1 MFTDHYGRRFGPGR
15 PPFGRGHWRGA
26 YGPWQGKHGHRHGG
40 WGRRRRPRLLPMLL
54 MALAARAAWQ
64 NAQNR
69 GRWGW
74 GWDEGRSPRE
84 RGEWGGGPWGRHEHK
99 HEHRHG
105 QGRAAFLSLR
115 SEIGPLAMLLR
126 DAFRGGA
133 DERQLDEIRTV
144 LGEARRRIGAILSEH
159 QPPQTIV

>member
-1 MFTDHYGRRFGPGR
+1 MFTDHYGARFGPGH
-15 PPFGRGHWRGA
+15 PPFGRGYWRGA
-26 YGPWQGKHGHRHGG
+26 YGPWPGKHGHRHGG

-64 NAQNR
+64 SAQHR
-69 GRWGW
+69 GGW
-74 GWDEGRSPRE
+74 GWDEGRGPQ
-84 RGEWGGGPWGRHEHK
+84 WGRGPWGRGGWRRHEHK

-105 QGRAAFLSLR
+105 QGRAAFFSLR

-144 LGEARRRIGAILSEH
+144 LGEARRRILAILSEQ

>member
-1 MFTDHYGRRFGPGR
+1 
-15 PPFGRGHWRGA
+15 
-26 YGPWQGKHGHRHGG
+26 
-40 WGRRRRPRLLPMLL
+40 

-64 NAQNR
+64 SAQNR

-74 GWDEGRSPRE
+74 DEGRGSRE
-84 RGEWGGGPWGRHEHK
+84 RGEWGHGAPWGRGGRRHRHERE

-133 DERQLDEIRTV
+133 DERQLDEIRAV
-144 LGEARRRIGAILSEH
+144 LGEARRRIGAILAEH
-159 QPPQTIV
+159 QPPQTII